1 MLIKNLIFCLLDTTP
16 QAPHNIQYKQIS
28 SNLFLSWEPGY
39 DGGRSQHFIIW
50 YRLLHSR
57 KRNWNQIR
65 VIPNNAT
72 EFLLID
78 LKLQQTYEIT
88 IVAENEYGLG
98 SFSPI
103 ISIYLNNNQDLSI
116 GYFHYLNQTDLLRPL
131 SPTNLHLSHSG
142 SNLYIT
148 WNHPNIFQ
156 SPVNIV
162 YYVIQWRSTIFF
174 NNQQSQQFIVVQH
187 PTRSYILKDIKQSK
201 YIIQIMSYSD
211 QGTYSI
217 PIESEINIRMY
228 YFHLMKR
235 NILVDFIQKLF
246 IILSRVFYE

>member
-1 MLIKNLIFCLLDTTP
+1 MFRFDKIYFDILLSLDTTP
-16 QAPHNIQYKQIS
+16 QAPLNIQYEQIS
-28 SNLFLSWEPGY
+28 SNLLLSWEPGY
-39 DGGRSQHFIIW
+39 DGGRPQYFIIW
-50 YRLLHSR
+50 YRMIQTK

-72 EFLLID
+72 EFLLFD
-78 LKLQQTYEIT
+78 LKFQQTYEVT
-88 IVAENEYGLG
+88 IVAENDIGLG
-98 SFSPI
+98 LFSPI

-116 GYFHYLNQTDLLRPL
+116 GYLHYSNESDRLRPL
-131 SPTNLHLSHSG
+131 SPTDLHLSHSG

-148 WNHPNIFQ
+148 WNHPNFFQ

-162 YYVIQWRSTIFF
+162 YYVIQWRSTIVF

-187 PTRSYILKDIKQSK
+187 PIRSYILKDIKQSK
-201 YIIQIMSYSD
+201 YIIQMMSYSD

-228 YFHLMKR
+228 S
-235 NILVDFIQKLF
+235 FI
-246 IILSRVFYE
+246 